1 MAPIVSKIKP
11 VFLLLLINTAAGWL
25 YSYAMQG
32 PGIDREVFR
41 YAGMALA
48 NGETPYIAFFD
59 HKPPVIYFIYLLA
72 HPFGVYGPQIIF
84 TGFSFLV
91 SLLVYKCCRQWLL
104 QRYALLLTILWI
116 VMLHDPFVMAD
127 GGQNRHFSA
136 LITTVIICHGFIKE
150 NSINWLLLG
159 ILSSLLF
166 FTQQTDFPALLPFL
180 LWLIMKEGN
189 AFQKRK
195 RIGLWL
201 TGFALIT
208 GMIWSWFYSRN
219 AHQQFWYC
227 AFTFNSSWYID
238 HQFIPSKISY
248 VAVMLVKTG
257 YLFSLAALI
266 FLRRSVYRM
275 QAFVVLL
282 GGFIQALVLI
292 PGFFFNH
299 YFIACI
305 PWVFFA
311 WALLVRQY
319 LVQHSAVTTKK
330 EWWLPV
336 AVVLLMLFHIKP
348 VYWLKKDT
356 ATVEKRLVEKM
367 KPYVREV
374 QNQPG
379 QFFAFDQTPFLS
391 LNATYNIV
399 SPSRWLYFHFW
410 LRPNWDERL
419 DTFKTDV
426 LNKLDQYN
434 CTYIIDRDNG
444 VTFFHPALKQLWEEY
459 TRLKYELIFEEKSAT
474 GKRLFRL
481 LKRKQNQTNSE

>member
-1 MAPIVSKIKP
+1 MFRVSTIKTI
-11 VFLLLLINTAAGWL
+11 FLLLLVNTAAGWL
-25 YSYAMQG
+25 YSYAIQG

-41 YAGMALA
+41 YAGMVLA
-48 NGETPYIAFFD
+48 NGGTPYATFFD
-59 HKPPVIYFIYLLA
+59 HKPPVIYFVYLLA

-84 TGFSFLV
+84 TGLNFLV
-91 SLLVYKCCRQWLL
+91 SLLVYKCCRQYIP
-104 QRYALLLTILWI
+104 RYALLLTVLW
-116 VMLHDPFVMAD
+116 VCMLHDPFVMAD
-127 GGQNRHFSA
+127 GGQNRHFAA

-150 NSINWLLLG
+150 KNSNWLLLG

-166 FTQQTDFPALLPFL
+166 FTQQTDFPALIPFL
-180 LWLIMKEGN
+180 FWFILKEGN

-195 RIGLWL
+195 KILSWL
-201 TGFALIT
+201 AGFASVILILW
-208 GMIWSWFYSRN
+208 GWFYSRN
-219 AHQQFWYC
+219 AHQQFWYN

-238 HQFIPSKISY
+238 YQFIPAKISF

-257 YLFSLAALI
+257 YLFPLAALVL
-266 FLRRSVYRM
+266 LRRSIYRL
-275 QAFVVLL
+275 QASVIFL

-311 WALLVRQY
+311 WVLLVKQY
-319 LVQHSAVTTKK
+319 LSAHSGNKLRN
-330 EWWLPV
+330 EWWLMV
-336 AVVLLMLFHIKP
+336 ALALLMLFYIKP

-367 KPYVREV
+367 KPYAREV
-374 QNQPG
+374 QNRPG
-379 QFFAFDQTPFLS
+379 QLFAFDQTPFLS

-419 DTFKTDV
+419 DTFRTEV
-426 LNKLDQYN
+426 LGQLDKYD
-434 CTYIIDRDNG
+434 CMYVIDREEG
-444 VTFFHPALKQLWEEY
+444 VTFFHPALNRLWNDY
-459 TRLKYELIFEEKSAT
+459 TRLKYDLIFEEKSAA
-474 GKRLFRL
+474 GKRIFRL
-481 LKRKQNQTNSE
+481 LKRKQNQTAN